1 MLQRLL
7 EVDFTCQSCGARS
20 SITAALP
27 RRTIVN
33 CPVCRTDLGTWGEV
47 SRHERQTL
55 LFQDRLE
62 RKLALLA
69 RAERHLIEA
78 RQRIAEQRERVI
90 NNYRTNRLQRSAALL
105 LRTLEETYL
114 IWVDHRDALIREIE
128 RMRRSRSSAPPLPP
142 VANDGS
148 A

>member
-1 MLQRLL
+1 MLQRLI

-27 RRTIVN
+27 RRAVVN
-33 CPVCRTDLGTWGEV
+33 CPVCRAELGTWGEV
-47 SRHERQTL
+47 SRLERQML
-55 LFQDRLE
+55 LHQSRLD

-90 NNYRTNRLQRSAALL
+90 ANYRTNRLQRSSALL
-105 LRTLEETYL
+105 LRTLEEVYV
-114 IWVDHRDALIREIE
+114 IWSDHRDALIREID
-128 RMRRSRSSAPPLPP
+128 RLYRQMPPLGGTGR
-142 VANDGS
+142 DEGS
-148 A
+148 P